1 MHPRCRTRCRGA
13 RAAAGG
19 MEPASSAQRRAARLE
34 ARAARAQHSESRD
47 KLGSGYRI
55 SPYRVECPTTIEP
68 HPLFSFQGREPC
80 PICLDDL
87 CLAPAVAL
95 PCSGKH
101 AFHVKCLK
109 EVVTRNP
116 NPTCPTCRSPF
127 IPTLLYATDGAAR
140 KGWQLA
146 SPSKQAVPTW
156 VPASPADPESSG
168 VEERLAAEYRAA
180 RSESPPLENEAP
192 LLRALA
198 DADRFGGRVVGEE
211 VEAAARENMSV
222 CAGSFLV

>member
-1 MHPRCRTRCRGA
+1 MV
-13 RAAAGG
+13 
-19 MEPASSAQRRAARLE
+19 PASNAQRLAARLD
-34 ARAARAQHSESRD
+34 ARAARM
-47 KLGSGYRI
+47 G
-55 SPYRVECPTTIEP
+55 YRVECPTTIEP

-87 CLAPAVAL
+87 ALAPAVAL

-156 VPASPADPESSG
+156 VPLSPRDASPESG
-168 VEERLAAEYRAA
+168 VERLAAEYRAA
-180 RSESPPLENEAP
+180 RPESPPLGEAEAP

>member
-1 MHPRCRTRCRGA
+1 
-13 RAAAGG
+13 
-19 MEPASSAQRRAARLE
+19 MEPASSAQRRTARLD
-34 ARAARAQHSESRD
+34 ARAARAEQRGSRGSS
-47 KLGSGYRI
+47 GSGYGI
-55 SPYRVECPTTIEP
+55 APYRVECPTTIEP

-87 CLAPAVAL
+87 SLAPAVAL
-95 PCSGKH
+95 PCSARH

-109 EVVTRNP
+109 EVVTRAP
-116 NPTCPTCRSPF
+116 NPTCPNCRAEF
-127 IPTLLYATDGAAR
+127 IPTLLYATDNAAR
-140 KGWQLA
+140 RGWQLA

-156 VPASPADPESSG
+156 EPATASPESSG

-180 RSESPPLENEAP
+180 RPESPPLENEAP

>member
-1 MHPRCRTRCRGA
+1 
-13 RAAAGG
+13 
-19 MEPASSAQRRAARLE
+19 MEPASSAQRREARLE
-34 ARAARAQHSESRD
+34 AREARAEQWDSM
-47 KLGSGYRI
+47 GSGY
-55 SPYRVECPTTIEP
+55 YKVECPTTIEP

-87 CLAPAVAL
+87 SLAPAVAL
-95 PCSGKH
+95 PCSARH

-109 EVVTRNP
+109 EVVTRSP
-116 NPTCPTCRSPF
+116 DPTCPNCRSPF

-156 VPASPADPESSG
+156 VPVSPRDASPESG
-168 VEERLAAEYRAA
+168 VERLAAEYRAA
-180 RSESPPLENEAP
+180 RPESPPLGEAEAP